1 MTGSEYILI
10 SLGVIV
16 LLGFGAQWISWRLR
30 IPSIL
35 LLLLFGILAGPV
47 LGWLDPDKLLGDVLI
62 PFVSISV
69 AVILFEGGL
78 TLKIDEFKKIGKV
91 VSLLISLGVLIT
103 WTVAALA
110 AHWIFGI
117 NMRVA
122 VLLGAVLTVTGPTVI
137 GPILRNIRPKQAV
150 GSILKWEGILIDPI
164 GALLAI
170 LVFEVILVTGIQQ
183 AAAVVVLSV
192 LRTIILGAIIGG
204 AFALLLTWLIRK
216 YLIPDLLQEIATLSF
231 VVAVFLISNQIQE
244 ESGLFSATVMGIV
257 MANQKFIPVKKIK
270 DFKENLTVLM
280 IPVLFILLSA
290 RLTRSD
296 IELMSY
302 SGIIFLLILVL
313 IGRPLSVFV
322 STIQSGLT
330 FREKLFVSA
339 VAPRGI
345 VAAAVSSVFALK
357 LADGGVPQIEYLV
370 PVTFM
375 VIIGTVLLYGFA
387 SAPLARVLKVSQSD
401 PRGVI
406 IAGAHPW
413 ALEIATVLHEK
424 DFRVLV
430 VDTNRYHVKQAKM
443 MGLQAYQESIISDKA
458 IDRLNLEG
466 VGKLLALTSNDEVN
480 AMAVLRFSE
489 IFDNENLYQLRP
501 DIKEDE
507 REFSPQHLR
516 GRFLFGKE
524 VTFTNLSRKF
534 SEGTVVKST
543 RLTAEFS
550 YKDFR
555 ARYGESMIPL
565 FLIDQGG
572 QLLPFTSRD
581 EIVPRQGNTIIAL
594 VDAPQTG
601 AT

>member
-91 VSLLISLGVLIT
+91 VSMLISLGVLIT
-103 WTVAALA
+103 WAVAALA
-110 AHWIFGI
+110 AHWLFGL
-117 NMRVA
+117 RLQLA

-137 GPILRNIRPKQAV
+137 GPILRNIRPVQRVAN
-150 GSILKWEGILIDPI
+150 ILRWEGILIDPI

-170 LVFEVILVTGIQQ
+170 LVFEAILVVGIQQ
-183 AAAVVVLSV
+183 TAVVIIMSI
-192 LRTIILGAIIGG
+192 LRTILFGTIVGG
-204 AFALLLTWLIRK
+204 AFALLLTWLLSR
-216 YLIPDLLQEIATLSF
+216 YLIPDFLQEVATLSF
-231 VVAVFLISNQIQE
+231 VVAVFLISNLIQE
-244 ESGLFSATVMGIV
+244 ESGLLSATVMGIV
-257 MANQKFIPVKKIK
+257 MANQKTVPVKKIK

-290 RLTRSD
+290 RLSRSD
-296 IELMSY
+296 IELMDY
-302 SGIIFLLILVL
+302 PGLIFLLILIL
-313 IGRPLSVFV
+313 IARPFSVFI
-322 STIQSGLT
+322 STIKSDLDI
-330 FREKLFVSA
+330 RERLFISA
-339 VAPRGI
+339 MAPRGI

-357 LADGGVPQIEYLV
+357 LAEAGVPQIEYLV

-375 VIIGTVLLYGFA
+375 VIMGTVVIYGFA
-387 SAPLARVLKVSQSD
+387 APVLSKVLKVSRSN

-406 IAGAHPW
+406 IAGAQEW
-413 ALEIATVLHEK
+413 ALEIARILREAGFSV
-424 DFRVLV
+424 VI
-430 VDTNRYHVKQAKM
+430 VDTFRYHINKAKM
-443 MGLQAYQESIISDKA
+443 MGIPAYNESIISEKLVDQ
-458 IDRLNLEG
+458 LNLEG
-466 VGKLLALTSNDEVN
+466 IGKLLAMTSNDEVN
-480 AMAVLRFSE
+480 AMGVLHFSE
-489 IFDNENLYQLRP
+489 IFDQENLYQLHP
-501 DIKEDE
+501 DTKEDE
-507 REFSPQHLR
+507 REFSPGHLR
-516 GRFLFGKE
+516 GRLLFGKD
-524 VTFTNLSRKF
+524 VTYSTLSRRF
-534 SEGTVVKST
+534 SEGAAVKST

-581 EIVPRQGNTIIAL
+581 EIAPRQGNTIIAL
-594 VDAPQTG
+594 VGAPQTG
-601 AT
+601 AA

>member
-1 MTGSEYILI
+1 MTGSEHILI

-103 WTVAALA
+103 WAVAALA
-110 AHWIFGI
+110 SHWIFGL
-117 NMRVA
+117 NLQVS

-137 GPILRNIRPKQAV
+137 GPILRNIRPKQEV
-150 GSILKWEGILIDPI
+150 GSILKWEGILVDPI

-192 LRTIILGAIIGG
+192 LRTIILGAITGG

-216 YLIPDLLQEIATLSF
+216 YLIPDLLQEFATLSF

-244 ESGLFSATVMGIV
+244 ESGLFSVTVMGIV
-257 MANQKFIPVKKIK
+257 MANQKFVPVKKIK

-302 SGIIFLLILVL
+302 SGIIFLLILVF

-322 STIQSGLT
+322 STIQSRLT

-375 VIIGTVLLYGFA
+375 VIIGTVLLYGFS

-406 IAGAHPW
+406 IAGAHSW
-413 ALEIATVLHEK
+413 ALEIAAVLHEK
-424 DFRVLV
+424 DFRVVV
-430 VDTNRYHVKQAKM
+430 VDTNRYHVNQAKM
-443 MGLQAYQESIISDKA
+443 MGLQAYQESIISEKA
-458 IDRLNLEG
+458 IDRLNLDG

-480 AMAVLRFSE
+480 AMGVLRFSE

-534 SEGTVVKST
+534 SEGAVVKST

-550 YKDFR
+550 YEDFM

>member
-1 MTGSEYILI
+1 
-10 SLGVIV
+10 
-16 LLGFGAQWISWRLR
+16 
-30 IPSIL
+30 
-35 LLLLFGILAGPV
+35 
-47 LGWLDPDKLLGDVLI
+47 
-62 PFVSISV
+62 
-69 AVILFEGGL
+69 
-78 TLKIDEFKKIGKV
+78 
-91 VSLLISLGVLIT
+91 
-103 WTVAALA
+103 
-110 AHWIFGI
+110 
-117 NMRVA
+117 
-122 VLLGAVLTVTGPTVI
+122 VLTVTGPTVI
-137 GPILRNIRPKQAV
+137 GPILRNIRPKQEV
-150 GSILKWEGILIDPI
+150 GSILKWEGILVDPI

-192 LRTIILGAIIGG
+192 LRTIILGAITGG

-216 YLIPDLLQEIATLSF
+216 YLIPDLLQEFATLSF

-244 ESGLFSATVMGIV
+244 ESGLFSVTVMGIV
-257 MANQKFIPVKKIK
+257 MANQKFVPVKKIK

-302 SGIIFLLILVL
+302 SGIIFLLILVF

-322 STIQSGLT
+322 STIQSRLT

-375 VIIGTVLLYGFA
+375 VIIGTVLLYGFS

-406 IAGAHPW
+406 IAGAHSW
-413 ALEIATVLHEK
+413 ALEIAAVLHEK
-424 DFRVLV
+424 DFRVVV
-430 VDTNRYHVKQAKM
+430 VDTNRYHVNQAKM
-443 MGLQAYQESIISDKA
+443 MGLQAYQESIISEKA
-458 IDRLNLEG
+458 IDRLNLDG

-480 AMAVLRFSE
+480 AMGVLRFSE

-534 SEGTVVKST
+534 SEGAVVKST

-550 YKDFR
+550 YEDFM